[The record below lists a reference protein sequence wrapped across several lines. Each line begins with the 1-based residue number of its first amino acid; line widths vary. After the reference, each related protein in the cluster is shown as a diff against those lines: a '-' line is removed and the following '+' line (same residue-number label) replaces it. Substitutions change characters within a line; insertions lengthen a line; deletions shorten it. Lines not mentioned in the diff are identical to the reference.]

1 MYRVIARFQLLME
14 VHSCSKLIAD
24 YNLFISLEWNT
35 ISVFNLITIH
45 EESYFSIQKAEI
57 RDKKRISYFTKP
69 PSLRQTPW
77 EIHSNTSDQISR
89 SVVSDFL
96 RPHESQHARPPCPSP
111 TPGVHSDSRPL
122 SQ

>member
-24 YNLFISLEWNT
+24 YNLFISLECNT

-57 RDKKRISYFTKP
+57 RDKKRISYFKKT

-77 EIHSNTSDQISR
+77 EIHSNTSDQITSHQSLSR
-89 SVVSDFL
+89 VQLF
-96 RPHESQHARPPCPSP
+96 A
-111 TPGVHSDSRPL
+111 TP
-122 SQ
+122 